1 MPKWRKLAKGF
12 ELHAQS
18 TQSDG
23 VKMAT
28 RHTARLR
35 RKRRQ
40 RQRQRQRLSVA
51 PHAPPPLAG
60 DREQTCKFADEI
72 KLKAHTFHADNRRAV
87 PVSDP
92 PLLSLPAYCSIHIH
106 SEFVPP
112 LSHMSQ
118 ILDANL
124 RVFINFNFNL
134 AKSPFE
140 FYFELCLSKLL
151 LFS

>member
-18 TQSDG
+18 TVWRGQNG
-23 VKMAT
+23 NQ
-28 RHTARLR
+28 TARQR

-40 RQRQRQRLSVA
+40 RQRLRLSVA

-60 DREQTCKFADEI
+60 QGTDMQICRRNQIKSAHVPRRQSPRCRCCCPCQT
-72 KLKAHTFHADNRRAV
+72 
-87 PVSDP
+87 
-92 PLLSLPAYCSIHIH
+92 LSCFPCLPTAPSIPIRSLFLH
-106 SEFVPP
+106 
-112 LSHMSQ
+112 SHMSQ

-134 AKSPFE
+134 AKSACE